1 MKKHYGQKKSCLSN
15 FDKQLSD
22 FGSYL
27 ITTVCRKLQDVKIVW
42 AEFFFESGWYQHMNW
57 WNTNFIP
64 NQYRNSKTQL
74 RLLGNLHRT
83 GLWSNILFMKWIS
96 PLFFYLGRA
105 TSGNSRTLLR
115 IAESI
120 KKQKADWA
128 EKKSNLR
135 NTFSTIFRL

>member
-1 MKKHYGQKKSCLSN
+1 MPLKFWQTIVRFWFLSN
-15 FDKQLSD
+15 
-22 FGSYL
+22 YY
-27 ITTVCRKLQDVKIVW
+27 CLQKASRCQDCLGRI
-42 AEFFFESGWYQHMNW
+42 FFFESGWYQHMNW

-120 KKQKADWA
+120 KKQEADWA